1 MLILLVYIS
10 LYQMYVVMKNLK
22 QISYGRAFTFFIII
36 LKQMSEMGKIIMS
49 SVSVLF
55 RIYSVIQDLCVILL
69 KIKLFI
75 LKL

>member
-1 MLILLVYIS
+1 
-10 LYQMYVVMKNLK
+10 MYVVMKNLK

-69 KIKLFI
+69 
-75 LKL
+75 